1 MTTELNQFDFFSTRL
16 CFIKATDDQLLNI
29 DLWHYLGVFES
40 HVYGIFLQYNRIKA
54 DLKLPRPDE
63 YDRVLGLQAGLDIYY
78 YTLTWDKLKKICD
91 KIKDLVNRLQQV
103 SPALPKPF
111 ISDFRHWKR
120 RMHNLFSEF
129 DAGIRNEYEHPS
141 LESYTVGNI
150 QMWGN
155 IIIDGSGNIKAHV
168 GNNWFAIIK
177 KDHIEKIQ
185 ELRADLFDFFMK
197 HFSKKPL
204 AEELIKAKNYIEDN
218 IDTLIEELAGL
229 KEQKNW
235 EGFNS
240 LFYQLTMY
248 NVYLSKEGINL
259 SQNVQNR
266 ISSVLQL

>member
-1 MTTELNQFDFFSTRL
+1 
-16 CFIKATDDQLLNI
+16 
-29 DLWHYLGVFES
+29 V
-40 HVYGIFLQYNRIKA
+40 
-54 DLKLPRPDE
+54 
-63 YDRVLGLQAGLDIYY
+63 
-78 YTLTWDKLKKICD
+78 
-91 KIKDLVNRLQQV
+91 
-103 SPALPKPF
+103 
-111 ISDFRHWKR
+111 
-120 RMHNLFSEF
+120 HNLFSEF
-129 DAGIRNEYEHPS
+129 DAGIRNEYEHPP

-168 GNNWFAIIK
+168 GKNWFAIIK

-185 ELRADLFDFFMK
+185 ELRADLFDFFTK

-218 IDTLIEELAGL
+218 IDTLIEELTEL
-229 KEQKNW
+229 KERKNW